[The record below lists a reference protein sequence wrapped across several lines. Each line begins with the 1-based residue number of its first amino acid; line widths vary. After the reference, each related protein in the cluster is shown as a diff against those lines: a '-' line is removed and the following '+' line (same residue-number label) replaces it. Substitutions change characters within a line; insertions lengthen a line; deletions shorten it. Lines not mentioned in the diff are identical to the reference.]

1 MATPFLSSGAIL
13 IFISILSCVAAP
25 HADAGD
31 FRLRIPNPLP
41 RISKKIEK
49 VGGFFFRTA
58 RRLEGVGDDEHVRH
72 VEPSR
77 AYPNPPSNPQ
87 NGITRIPLPSGDS
100 RQGDD
105 GEGFIEQSDNSRGAD
120 RLESPTPIR
129 QTRPSPEAPVKP
141 NEAGNANTPSPSG
154 SALVTAPDLDP
165 RSIVK
170 PQESSAR
177 AKTPNAIADTEVEAS
192 AAVPSPEVK
201 AKSRSKYLYGRSV
214 PNRPGLVYPPDREQ
228 VPGNMVDVRGIA
240 PGTKVRDP
248 ATGAIFLVP

>member
-58 RRLEGVGDDEHVRH
+58 RRLEGVGDDDNVRR

-77 AYPNPPSNPQ
+77 TYPNPPYNPQ
-87 NGITRIPLPSGDS
+87 NGRTRVPLPSDDS

-120 RLESPTPIR
+120 RLESPTPVR
-129 QTRPSPEAPVKP
+129 QTRPFPEAPVKP
-141 NEAGNANTPSPSG
+141 NEAGNANTPNPSG
-154 SALVTAPDLDP
+154 NASVAAPDLDP

-170 PQESSAR
+170 PQKSPSR
-177 AKTPNAIADTEVEAS
+177 TQTPNAGEATELDAT

-228 VPGNMVDVRGIA
+228 VPANMVDVRGIA